1 MNSRDKF
8 LIFIY
13 VTIGIILVVSL
24 LYIDLEQRELYP
36 DIMNSTKIIGLPQP
50 LEKISSQKIVDIPL
64 EIIFDTMTDVE
75 KYPLILPRNVISI
88 NVIDKTPN
96 SLTAS
101 ESLADR
107 GIKTELTSRH
117 SFEPYSSHTIEILN
131 GDAKGTTIIQKFST
145 QENSTII
152 DTEINFKLTGALVFV
167 KFIPESNLNHALN
180 TILDSFI
187 NYTIIFDSEEK
198 RIVDNLYREILF
210 RAADEI
216 GLDYYSVK
224 IASGE
229 ITPEELRQTLL
240 DSDEK
245 SQLIDYLETKTVND
259 LKSETK
265 DIINKIYLQF
275 LGRNSDQIGMEYYG
289 SLLESKKITVSEIE
303 QLLFNSDE
311 SLRIRLNSDDKRQL
325 DAIYFEI
332 LGKHMSNSELDY
344 HSYQVEENDMTM
356 GEFKEIIKNPNY
368 EYNCERKVISFT
380 ETIYICD
387 P

>member
-64 EIIFDTMTDVE
+64 EIIFDTMIDVE

-229 ITPEELRQTLL
+229 ITSEELRQILL

-245 SQLIDYLETKTVND
+245 SQLIDYLEIKTVND

-332 LGKHMSNSELDY
+332 LGKHMGYPELDY

-356 GEFKEIIKNPNY
+356 GEFEEIIKTPNY
-368 EYNCERKVISFT
+368 EYNCERKIISFT

>member
-1 MNSRDKF
+1 M
-8 LIFIY
+8 
-13 VTIGIILVVSL
+13 
-24 LYIDLEQRELYP
+24 
-36 DIMNSTKIIGLPQP
+36 
-50 LEKISSQKIVDIPL
+50 
-64 EIIFDTMTDVE
+64 
-75 KYPLILPRNVISI
+75 
-88 NVIDKTPN
+88 
-96 SLTAS
+96 
-101 ESLADR
+101 
-107 GIKTELTSRH
+107 
-117 SFEPYSSHTIEILN
+117 
-131 GDAKGTTIIQKFST
+131 
-145 QENSTII
+145 
-152 DTEINFKLTGALVFV
+152 
-167 KFIPESNLNHALN
+167 
-180 TILDSFI
+180 
-187 NYTIIFDSEEK
+187 
-198 RIVDNLYREILF
+198 YREILF

-229 ITPEELRQTLL
+229 ITSEELRQILL

-245 SQLIDYLETKTVND
+245 SQLIDYLEIKTVND

-289 SLLESKKITVSEIE
+289 SLLESEKITVSEIE

-311 SLRIRLNSDDKRQL
+311 ALRIRLNSDDKRQL

-332 LGKHMSNSELDY
+332 LGKHMGYPELDY

-356 GEFKEIIKNPNY
+356 GEFEEIIKTPNY
-368 EYNCERKVISFT
+368 EYNCERKKLSFT